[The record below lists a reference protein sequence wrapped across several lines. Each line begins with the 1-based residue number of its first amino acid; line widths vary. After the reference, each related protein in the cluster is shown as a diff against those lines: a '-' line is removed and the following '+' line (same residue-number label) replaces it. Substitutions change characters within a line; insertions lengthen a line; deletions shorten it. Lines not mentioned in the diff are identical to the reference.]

1 MISLF
6 QYYRIVAAF
15 LILLMHQQFWQ
26 TGPFMAGLKNAAV
39 PLFACMAGYLYKKG
53 LSPKVTRIIVPYLF
67 WAVIYFV
74 ANNVLFDVV
83 VKREPLVIPELK
95 AWLLG
100 GTACHLWFLP
110 CLFVAYAV
118 TSALSNIKRQTS
130 SLMLLLVAIA
140 TQFLPGETSASLLG
154 YCKIYLGRLL
164 VYFSIGLLLQ
174 SLLNSSR
181 GSAGSRSNT
190 LQIVIG
196 GGGLV
201 MLGLSNLWGNLFSG
215 LVLQPLPLV
224 VGCVLLAVGVGEFKL
239 PKLVERV
246 ASATMGIY
254 LVHVLLTSVANAV
267 LAKCG
272 HPQLPMVLGLPLAVA
287 LFVLSY
293 WCSLALPKWLKG

>member
-6 QYYRIVAAF
+6 QYYRIAAAF
-15 LILLMHQQFWQ
+15 LILLIHQQFWS

-53 LSPKVTRIIVPYLF
+53 LSRKVTRIIVPYLC

-74 ANNVLFDVV
+74 TNNVFFDTV
-83 VKREPLVIPELK
+83 VKREPIVIPGLK

-130 SLMLLLVAIA
+130 SLVLLLVAIA
-140 TQFLPGETSASLLG
+140 TQFLPGETSASLSG
-154 YCKIYLGRLL
+154 YCKIYFGRLL

-174 SLLNSSR
+174 SLLNSTRSSDSSR
-181 GSAGSRSNT
+181 PNT
-190 LQIVIG
+190 LLVVG

-201 MLGLSNLWGNLFSG
+201 MLGLSNLCGNLLSG
-215 LVLQPLPLV
+215 LVTQPLPLV

-239 PKLVERV
+239 PKFVERV

-254 LVHVLLTSVANAV
+254 LVHVLLTSATNVV

-272 HPQLPMVLGLPLAVA
+272 HPQLPMALGLSLAMA
-287 LFVLSY
+287 LFVFSY
-293 WCSLALPKWLKG
+293 GCSLALPKWLKG

>member
-6 QYYRIVAAF
+6 QYYRIAAAF

-53 LSPKVTRIIVPYLF
+53 LSRKVTRIIVPYLS

-74 ANNVLFDVV
+74 ANNVLFDLV
-83 VKREPLVIPELK
+83 VKREPFVIPELK
-95 AWLLG
+95 VWLLG
-100 GTACHLWFLP
+100 GMACHLWFLP

-118 TSALSNIKRQTS
+118 TSALSNMKCQTA
-130 SLMLLLVAIA
+130 SLMLLLVAIV
-140 TQFLPGETSASLLG
+140 TQFLPGETSASLSG
-154 YCKIYLGRLL
+154 YCRIYLGRLL

-174 SLLNSSR
+174 SLLDSSR
-181 GSAGSRSNT
+181 SSAGSRSNT

-196 GGGLV
+196 GGLV
-201 MLGLSNLWGNLFSG
+201 MLGLSNLWGSLLSG
-215 LVLQPLPLV
+215 LVTRPLPLV

-246 ASATMGIY
+246 ATATMGIY
-254 LVHVLLTSVANAV
+254 LVHVLLTSVANAA

-272 HPQLPMVLGLPLAVA
+272 HPQLPMTLGLPLAVA
-287 LFVLSY
+287 LFVFSY
-293 WCSLALPKWLKG
+293 GCSIALPKWLKG